1 MNKQEK
7 RAYLARIQARY
18 NSSGKKLRSFILNEF
33 CEVCNYNRKYAIRL
47 LQKPLNQS
55 TRKPGPKPTYEPD
68 RLLKHIKAIWFAAD
82 QPCATRL
89 KEIIPL
95 WLEYYE
101 IQMGLLNDIERKQLL
116 SISSATINRM
126 LKPVRAISKIHGLSG
141 TKPGTL
147 LKTRIEIQ
155 THSWNATK
163 PGFIEADTVALCGNS
178 LAGSF
183 VWCISLTD
191 IMSEWTEIRAVWN
204 KGSAGILTQI
214 KSVENA
220 VGFKFLGFD
229 SDNGSEFMNHHLLRY
244 FEQRIEPVPF
254 TRSRPYKKNDNAH
267 VEQKNYTHVRQ
278 LFGYDRFDNFELV
291 ELMNDLLATEWS
303 QYQNHFMPS
312 SKLIKK
318 TRINSKYKKIYDKP
332 QTPYAR
338 LMASPDI
345 TSEVKLHLEN
355 QHKNLNPF
363 ILKSMIER
371 KLAEIFTL
379 VKVPSGM
386 RKRI

>member
-7 RAYLARIQARY
+7 LAYLARIQTRY
-18 NSSGKKLRSFILNEF
+18 NASGKKNRSTILNEF

-47 LQKPLNQS
+47 LQKPLNQLAS
-55 TRKPGPKPTYEPD
+55 KPGPKPTYDPEK
-68 RLLKHIKAIWFAAD
+68 LLKHLKTIWFAAD

-95 WLEYYE
+95 WLEYYVE
-101 IQMGLLNDIERKQLL
+101 SDCSLSLDEKNKLLK
-116 SISSATINRM
+116 ISSATINRM
-126 LKPVRAISKIHGLSG
+126 LKPVRTISKIHGLCG

-183 VWCISLTD
+183 VWCVDLTD
-191 IMSEWTEIRAVWN
+191 IMSGWTEIRAAWN
-204 KGSAGILTQI
+204 KGSAGILEQI
-214 KSVENA
+214 KDVENA

-229 SDNGSEFMNHHLLRY
+229 SDNGTEFMNHHLLRY
-244 FEQRIEPVPF
+244 FEQRVEPVSF

-278 LFGYDRFDNFELV
+278 LFGYDRFDNIELV
-291 ELMNDLLATEWS
+291 DLMNDLLANEWS

-318 TRINSKYKKIYDKP
+318 IRINSKYRKTYDKP

-345 TSEVKLHLEN
+345 TTEVKINLDR

-371 KLAEIFTL
+371 KLAEIFRL